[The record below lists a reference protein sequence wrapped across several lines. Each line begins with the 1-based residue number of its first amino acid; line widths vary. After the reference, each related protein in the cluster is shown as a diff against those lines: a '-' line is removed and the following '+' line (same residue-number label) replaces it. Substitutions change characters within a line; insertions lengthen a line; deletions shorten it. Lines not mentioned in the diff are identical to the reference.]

1 MVNHTSTGNHYLDVI
16 GYFEFWP
23 SMALAIVALSCF
35 GVAGIIV
42 SVVRQLSSDF
52 CSYLL
57 LRSPVSHFGAAFVVA
72 SLLGLLP
79 DRCTC

>member
-23 SMALAIVALSCF
+23 SMALAIVALCCF

-42 SVVRQLSSDF
+42 SVVRQETSDF
-52 CSYLL
+52 WLC
-57 LRSPVSHFGAAFVVA
+57 A
-72 SLLGLLP
+72 LLGCDTLMLWCSSSGCIVDEP
-79 DRCTC
+79 AA